1 MTQYKY
7 LLEEKDLPTHWY
19 NVLADMKTLPP
30 LYRHPAT
37 LEVMRDPPLPPP
49 VFPMALIEQ
58 EFSQERWIEIPDEVR
73 DVLKMWRPTP
83 LYRAARW
90 EKALGTPARI
100 YYKWEG
106 VSPPGSHKPNTAVAQ
121 AYYAKKEGLEGLAT
135 ETGAGQWG
143 SALCFATNL
152 FGLKCKVFMV
162 TISYH
167 QKPYRRIAMET
178 WGGDVVPSPST
189 ETQAGRDILAVD
201 PETSGSLGIAISE
214 ALEYAVTRDGWK
226 YSLGSVVNFVLLHQT
241 IIGLEARKQMEMAG
255 DYPDIII
262 GCAGGGSNAAGLIY
276 PFLKDKL
283 DGTKPDLRA
292 IFVES
297 TACPSMTRGIYAYDW
312 GDTAKTGP
320 VVKMH
325 TVGHGFI
332 PAPVHAGGLRYHGM
346 APTICTL
353 LEQGE
358 VEARSY
364 HQNAVFEAAH
374 SFARAEGIIVAPETA
389 HAVRAVYDEALKCK
403 ESGEAKVI
411 LFNNSGHGHFDLAAY
426 DAYHRK
432 ELPDYVLEEERI
444 RKALEELPRIPA

>member
-1 MTQYKY
+1 MSQHKFV
-7 LLEEKDLPTHWY
+7 LQEKDMPTHWY
-19 NVLADMKTLPP
+19 NIIADMDQPP
-30 LYRHPAT
+30 PPYRHPAT
-37 LEVMRDPPLPPP
+37 LELLGPDDLAP
-49 VFPMALIEQ
+49 VFPQALIMQ
-58 EFSQERWIEIPDEVR
+58 EVSQERFIEIPEEVQ
-73 DVLKMWRPTP
+73 DMLKMWRPSP

-90 EKALGTPARI
+90 EKALDTPAKI

-121 AYYAKKEGLEGLAT
+121 CYYAKQEGLKGFAT

-143 SALCFATNL
+143 SALCFAAQL
-152 FGLKCKVFMV
+152 FDLECKVFMV

-178 WGGDVVPSPST
+178 WGGRVVPSPSS
-189 ETQAGRDILAVD
+189 ETNAGRAILAVD
-201 PETSGSLGIAISE
+201 PETTGSLGIAISE
-214 ALEYAVTRDGWK
+214 AIEYAVTHAGYK

-241 IIGLEARKQMEMAG
+241 IIGLEAMEQMEMAG

-262 GCAGGGSNAAGLIY
+262 GCAGGGSNAAGFIY

-283 DGTKPDLRA
+283 DGTRPDLRA

-320 VVKMH
+320 VAKMH

-346 APTICTL
+346 APSICAL

-358 VEARSY
+358 VEARAY
-364 HQNAVFEAAH
+364 HQNMCFDAAM
-374 SFARAEGIIVAPETA
+374 SFARAEGFIVAPETA
-389 HAVRAVYDEALKCK
+389 HAVRAVYDEALACK
-403 ESGEAKVI
+403 ESGESKVI
-411 LFNNSGHGHFDLAAY
+411 VFNNSGHGHFDLSAY
-426 DAYHRK
+426 DAYLRK
-432 ELPDYVLEEERI
+432 ELPDYELAEENI
-444 RKALEELPRIPA
+444 QNALTELPKIPA